1 MLGRKASAT
10 VGVLVMMALLA
21 GCGGSSSSVSPAA
34 YAKSVCGAIGPFQQ
48 KLVSSGSLDLSKASP
63 VQGRQLLQH
72 FFSSV
77 ATASDQAASQLKAAG
92 SPKIGNG
99 KAISSAIVTAFM
111 QLKGSL
117 TQAASQASSLPT
129 ASVQRFRTA
138 AAQLS
143 SGVKSSMASIDTSFS
158 GLKSKEL
165 DKVVTST
172 PACQKL
178 GL

>member
-1 MLGRKASAT
+1 
-10 VGVLVMMALLA
+10 MMALLA

-34 YAKSVCGAIGPFQQ
+34 YAKSVCGAIGSFQQ
-48 KLVSSGSLDLSKASP
+48 KLVSSGPLDRSNASP
-63 VQGRQLLQH
+63 VQDKQLLQH

-77 ATASDQAASQLKAAG
+77 ATAGDQAVSRLKAAG
-92 SPKIGNG
+92 SPNIGNG
-99 KAISSAIVTAFM
+99 KAISSAIVTAFT
-111 QLKGSL
+111 QLKGSF

-129 ASVQRFRTA
+129 ASVPRFRTA
-138 AAQLS
+138 EAQLS
-143 SGVKSSMASIDTSFS
+143 SGVKSSTASIDTSLS

-165 DKVVTST
+165 DKVVTTT